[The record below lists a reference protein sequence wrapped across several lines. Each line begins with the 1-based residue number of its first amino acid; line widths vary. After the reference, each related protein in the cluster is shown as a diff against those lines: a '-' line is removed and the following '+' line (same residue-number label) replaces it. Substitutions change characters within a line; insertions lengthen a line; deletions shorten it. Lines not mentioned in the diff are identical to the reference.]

1 MSNMAD
7 ELHKGDRV
15 SWSSHSGRARGEV
28 VRKLTSTTHLRGH
41 TAVATADEPQ
51 YLVRTF
57 DGREAAHHRR
67 ALRRLPGP
75 R

>member
-1 MSNMAD
+1 MAD
-7 ELHKGDRV
+7 ELQQGDRV
-15 SWSSHSGRARGEV
+15 SWSSHGRRARGEV
-28 VRKLTSTTHLRGH
+28 VRKLTSTTAERGH
-41 TAVATADEPQ
+41 TAEATADDPQ

-57 DGREAAHHRR
+57 DGREAAHHRK